1 MKHNGRGIDR
11 NWDVRK
17 YKGDG
22 AYYAYCRC
30 KFFYS
35 CGDIINKKE
44 PDTWLSYHYCPS
56 CGAHK
61 KWYNTTPRKIDKY
74 FPWE

>member
-11 NWDVRK
+11 SWDVRK

-30 KFFYS
+30 GFHYS
-35 CGDIINKKE
+35 CGDIMNQRD
-44 PDTWLSYHYCPS
+44 PNTWRLYNYCPR

-61 KWYNTTPRKIDKY
+61 KWYNTIPRRIDK
-74 FPWE
+74 FPWD